1 MKFFSFVS
9 LNYAHAPLFPRFNF
23 VGRVYNKEKDNALH
37 FYTISMYSVHRASIK
52 VILNEILLVGLK
64 LLT

>member
-1 MKFFSFVS
+1 MLS
-9 LNYAHAPLFPRFNF
+9 LFPRFNF

-52 VILNEILLVGLK
+52 VILNEIYWLV
-64 LLT
+64 